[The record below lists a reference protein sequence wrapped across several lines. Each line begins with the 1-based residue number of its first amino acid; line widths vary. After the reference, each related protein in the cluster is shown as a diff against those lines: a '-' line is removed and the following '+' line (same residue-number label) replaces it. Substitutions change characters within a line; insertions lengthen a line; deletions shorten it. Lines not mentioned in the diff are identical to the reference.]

1 MVLAKD
7 STQQFLRKPIP
18 GKCVEIIDKKKV
30 NLNALFYAVCTLVG
44 ITIDPLAETRNQ
56 DG

>member
-1 MVLAKD
+1 MRYHLF
-7 STQQFLRKPIP
+7 QQGIE
-18 GKCVEIIDKKKV
+18 EIIDKKKV